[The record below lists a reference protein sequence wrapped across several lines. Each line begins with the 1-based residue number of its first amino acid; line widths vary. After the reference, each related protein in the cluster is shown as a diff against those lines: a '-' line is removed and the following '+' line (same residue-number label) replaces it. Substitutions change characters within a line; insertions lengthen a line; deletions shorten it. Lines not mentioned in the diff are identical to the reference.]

1 MMDAL
6 LPVVAGCSHRT
17 GTVQTYSSNARKYIR
32 FCGWLNSDPFAP
44 ATERVLSMCAILYC
58 LECSA
63 NGLASWVSAVAAF
76 HTSLGHGELPR
87 HTLFHAVKAGLH
99 NVYAQVDLRAPAT
112 ALDMS
117 DLDKLRKS
125 MDFSRLVDVRF
136 WCATILGFQGLFRA
150 SEILRVRW
158 EDIAI
163 GTSVFCVTIAFSKQ
177 DAHPVPVTM
186 IATGD
191 DFCPVRMFSLLRRL
205 VAAAGGGN
213 PFTATYASFLGS
225 IKLRCVL
232 AGVTKKGI
240 KTHSLRRGG
249 TTALALAGVTEA
261 MIQAH
266 GRWSSL
272 EYRKYICYLDSALQ
286 RRPTAMLWAARR
298 KDGLV

>member
-1 MMDAL
+1 M
-6 LPVVAGCSHRT
+6 
-17 GTVQTYSSNARKYIR
+17 
-32 FCGWLNSDPFAP
+32 
-44 ATERVLSMCAILYC
+44 
-58 LECSA
+58 
-63 NGLASWVSAVAAF
+63 
-76 HTSLGHGELPR
+76 
-87 HTLFHAVKAGLH
+87 
-99 NVYAQVDLRAPAT
+99 
-112 ALDMS
+112 
-117 DLDKLRKS
+117 
-125 MDFSRLVDVRF
+125 
-136 WCATILGFQGLFRA
+136 
-150 SEILRVRW
+150 
-158 EDIAI
+158 
-163 GTSVFCVTIAFSKQ
+163 
-177 DAHPVPVTM
+177 PVTM

-249 TTALALAGVTEA
+249 TTALALAGVPEA

>member
-1 MMDAL
+1 
-6 LPVVAGCSHRT
+6 
-17 GTVQTYSSNARKYIR
+17 
-32 FCGWLNSDPFAP
+32 
-44 ATERVLSMCAILYC
+44 
-58 LECSA
+58 
-63 NGLASWVSAVAAF
+63 
-76 HTSLGHGELPR
+76 
-87 HTLFHAVKAGLH
+87 
-99 NVYAQVDLRAPAT
+99 
-112 ALDMS
+112 
-117 DLDKLRKS
+117 
-125 MDFSRLVDVRF
+125 
-136 WCATILGFQGLFRA
+136 
-150 SEILRVRW
+150 
-158 EDIAI
+158 
-163 GTSVFCVTIAFSKQ
+163 
-177 DAHPVPVTM
+177 M

-240 KTHSLRRGG
+240 KPHSLRRGG
-249 TTALALAGVTEA
+249 TTALALAGVPEA